1 MKHALL
7 HLALLAALPT
17 MAQDNAP
24 LTLWTDAGG
33 HGYTHIIAEPGH
45 YDHLRPELHG
55 HVSALQVADG
65 YTVIVHDAEDGDGL
79 DRLTL
84 TGPCRIDDLKTRPR
98 LHGPGHWDDA
108 VRSLNIEV
116 SAKPQ
121 EPGVPAEIAHH
132 PP

>member
-84 TGPCRIDDLKTRPR
+84 TGP
-98 LHGPGHWDDA
+98 
-108 VRSLNIEV
+108 
-116 SAKPQ
+116 
-121 EPGVPAEIAHH
+121 
-132 PP
+132 